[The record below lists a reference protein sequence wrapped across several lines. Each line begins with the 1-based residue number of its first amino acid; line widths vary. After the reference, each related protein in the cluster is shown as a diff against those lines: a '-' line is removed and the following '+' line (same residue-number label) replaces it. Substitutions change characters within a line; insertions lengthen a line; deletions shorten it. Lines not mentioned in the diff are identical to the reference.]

1 LVNEYVAEFED
12 LTTLAGYTIR
22 SAETINLFL
31 KGLTLAPDVFDKV
44 IDHPAPDNYH
54 DLRDKAISMVKA

>member
-1 LVNEYVAEFED
+1 VAKFKD

-44 IDHPAPDNYH
+44 MDYPTPNNYH
-54 DLRDKAISMVKA
+54 KLRNKAISVVKA